1 MVKNQG
7 GSNMIKNLNST
18 IRLNNGVEIP
28 PIGFGV
34 FRMENLEEC
43 EKATIEAIKAG
54 YRLIDTAAAYK
65 NEEAVGRAIKN
76 CGIPR
81 DELFITTKLWI
92 TDTSYEGAKRGFE
105 KSLSKLGLDYLDL
118 YLIQQPYNDYYGA
131 WRALEELYEE
141 GKVRAIGI
149 DNFTQ
154 DRTADFIFFN
164 KIKPMVNL
172 VECNAF
178 FQREDEKKYLDSENI
193 LMQAWSP
200 LAAGQSR
207 LFENETL
214 LQIAHNHNKTVA
226 QIVLRWLVQ
235 RGIVPIVKSSN
246 PVRMKENLDIFDFE
260 ISQYEMNEIEKLD
273 TGRTCF
279 IPRNTGEIVK
289 DFLKRAMEYNI

>member
-1 MVKNQG
+1 
-7 GSNMIKNLNST
+7 MINNLNST

-76 CGIPR
+76 CGISR

-118 YLIQQPYNDYYGA
+118 YLIHQPYNDYYGA
-131 WRALEELYEE
+131 WRALEELYED

-172 VECNAF
+172 VECNVF

-260 ISQYEMNEIEKLD
+260 ISQYEMEKIEKLD

-279 IPRNTGEIVK
+279 IPRNTGKIVK
-289 DFLKRAMEYNI
+289 DFLERAMEYNV